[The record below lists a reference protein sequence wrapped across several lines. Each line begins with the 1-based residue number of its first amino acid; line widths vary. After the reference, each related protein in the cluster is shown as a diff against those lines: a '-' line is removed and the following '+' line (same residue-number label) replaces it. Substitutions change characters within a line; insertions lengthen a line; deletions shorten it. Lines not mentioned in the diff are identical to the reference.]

1 MTVVMVIFEAIAS
14 SSVAFVGGDGSP
26 SEMMMMWRCPAF
38 DSRSDFA
45 AMATEPSKSNMSP
58 TIIERA
64 AATAR
69 DLSPA
74 SWSVSA
80 HSGPFTRVMMPIRSR
95 RVSASMAAIE
105 TCCAQ

>member
-1 MTVVMVIFEAIAS
+1 MVIFDATARC
-14 SSVAFVGGDGSP
+14 SVACVGGAGSP
-26 SEMMMMWRCPAF
+26 SEMMMMWRWPAF
-38 DSRSDFA
+38 DASRA
-45 AMATEPSKSNMSP
+45 VVAMVTADSKSNMSP
-58 TIIERA
+58 PTIDRA

-74 SWSVSA
+74 SCSA
-80 HSGPFTRVMMPIRSR
+80 SDQVGPLTSVMMPMRSK